1 MVPKM
6 SPVIIPEEIIASEP
20 ALPVQFQDIWHRT
33 RYTSPE
39 RSLVLSVVWQA
50 VIDLQKYRFA
60 KRRRQQRLYM
70 EAYRWVASA
79 DRQWPYS
86 FENICAALKFEPE
99 SLRRG
104 LQAWRKERM
113 NGRSGLYR
121 FPFRRVNGKRHSIT
135 IRERHLRQS
144 A

>member
-6 SPVIIPEEIIASEP
+6 SPVIIPEELIASEP

-33 RYTSPE
+33 RYVSPE

-60 KRRRQQRLYM
+60 KRRRQQRLFI
-70 EAYRWVASA
+70 EAYRWVASK
-79 DRQWPYS
+79 DRHWPYA
-86 FENICAALKFEPE
+86 FENVAEMLNVASERLREQLIGNCEPIFLHRPGAPSELEEAA
-99 SLRRG
+99 
-104 LQAWRKERM
+104 A
-113 NGRSGLYR
+113 
-121 FPFRRVNGKRHSIT
+121 
-135 IRERHLRQS
+135 

>member
-20 ALPVQFQDIWHRT
+20 ALPTQFQDIWHRT
-33 RYTSPE
+33 RYISPE

-79 DRQWPYS
+79 DRQWAYS
-86 FENICAALKFEPE
+86 FENIAEMLNVDPDRLREQLIGNSVPVFAPATPEAPAEVSEAA
-99 SLRRG
+99 
-104 LQAWRKERM
+104 
-113 NGRSGLYR
+113 
-121 FPFRRVNGKRHSIT
+121 
-135 IRERHLRQS
+135 
-144 A
+144 